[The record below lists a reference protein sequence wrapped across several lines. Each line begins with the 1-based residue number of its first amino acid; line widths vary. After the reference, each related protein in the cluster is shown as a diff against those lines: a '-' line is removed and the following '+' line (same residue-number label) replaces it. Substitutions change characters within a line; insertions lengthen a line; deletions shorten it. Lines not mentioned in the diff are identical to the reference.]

1 MSSRDLYQ
9 ASRREMKYIVSESA
23 AQAIREMVSAHLDP
37 DPHTVSAGQQG
48 YYLKSLY
55 LDGEMLTLYRQTRRG
70 EKNRFKLRI
79 RFYNDS
85 REAPAFLEVKRRT
98 TEAITK
104 ERAAVTKRAA
114 ERFLAGIRLT
124 ADDLLKP
131 NAKTTRSL
139 KIFCDLCER
148 VSSRGIVFVGYRR
161 QAFMTA
167 GSNRVRVTFD
177 RELSAYRYEPRKG
190 LRADSPPCP
199 VNMEGVILEFKFTDR
214 FPNWMHEIA
223 QLFPR
228 NAPCRSISYASR
240 PSSRQ
245 KPYVNRGKVRWRDG
259 RMVGHLPQK
268 ASVVHPEVADLLRG
282 VSWDEARRHPPAGF
296 HQHPETRRARSPT

>member
-1 MSSRDLYQ
+1 MSTRDLYQ

-23 AQAIREMVSAHLDP
+23 AQTIREMVSAHLDP
-37 DPHTVSAGQQG
+37 DPYTVSAGQQG
-48 YYLKSLY
+48 YHLKSLY

-79 RFYNDS
+79 RFYNDA

-114 ERFLAGIRLT
+114 ERFLAGIRPT

-131 NAKTTRSL
+131 NAKTIRSL

-223 QLFPR
+223 QLF
-228 NAPCRSISYASR
+228 CLQKRSVPKYILCVKALQQAEAVHQA
-240 PSSRQ
+240 RQ
-245 KPYVNRGKVRWRDG
+245 G
-259 RMVGHLPQK
+259 
-268 ASVVHPEVADLLRG
+268 EVA
-282 VSWDEARRHPPAGF
+282 
-296 HQHPETRRARSPT
+296 